1 LLCKDIKC
9 ISPLLNSESWLPFS
23 RLKPNVKQERGVL
36 GDKIV
41 FKKTLTEQKRF
52 KKPLKTKYYSLTRS
66 TVCVY
71 E

>member
-1 LLCKDIKC
+1 M
-9 ISPLLNSESWLPFS
+9 
-23 RLKPNVKQERGVL
+23 KPNVKQERGVL